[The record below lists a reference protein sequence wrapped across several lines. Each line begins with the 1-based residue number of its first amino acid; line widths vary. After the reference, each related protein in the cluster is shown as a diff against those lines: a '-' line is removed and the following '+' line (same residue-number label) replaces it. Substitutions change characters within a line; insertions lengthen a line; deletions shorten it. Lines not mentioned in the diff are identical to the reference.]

1 MRNASD
7 TVRPV
12 PSGDGLPTWLT
23 AGRWGLLVV
32 VLLLV
37 LLYPQ
42 TTQVGYLLSAGVMIL
57 NYALMATG
65 WNFMGGFTGY
75 LSLGHAAYFGIGAYA
90 TAILIGSAQVPH
102 FLALVLGALITTAIA
117 VPIGI
122 AALRVRGSSF
132 VIVTIA
138 FVLICLLVFQSWGSV
153 TGGSLGLTISR
164 PFPDL
169 IRTEHH
175 RAFFY
180 IYLAVLALALA
191 VWWAIDRSRF
201 GMGLKAIREDEDK
214 ARSLGVPTFVSKL
227 VVFCFSAL
235 FVALAG
241 GLYAIWFGRLDPVF
255 QFSILLGAYM
265 VLMSLLGGLR
275 SLFGPVLGAVG
286 VGVAIEFFVNQF
298 GDTQFHL
305 VATGLLLALVVLFM
319 PDGVIPA
326 ITSFVRRRFGPQA
339 ASIREISAA
348 ELAAE
353 RDAEEAASKGG
364 HP

>member
-1 MRNASD
+1 MRNASE
-7 TVRPV
+7 TLSPV
-12 PSGDGLPTWLT
+12 SARDGMPVWITT
-23 AGRWGLLVV
+23 GRWLLLVAAV
-32 VLLLV
+32 VLLV
-37 LLYPQ
+37 LYPL

-75 LSLGHAAYFGIGAYA
+75 MSLGHAAYFGIGAYA
-90 TAILIGSAQVPH
+90 TALLIEPAGVPH
-102 FLALVLGALITTAIA
+102 FAALVLGAVITALIAI
-117 VPIGI
+117 PIGI

-169 IRTEHH
+169 IRTDHH
-175 RAFFY
+175 RIFFY
-180 IYLAVLALALA
+180 IYLAVLVVAMV
-191 VWWAIDRSRF
+191 VWWAVDRSKF

-227 VVFCFSAL
+227 VMFCFSAF
-235 FVALAG
+235 FVGLAG
-241 GLYAIWFGRLDPVF
+241 GLYALWFGRLDPVF

-275 SLFGPVLGAVG
+275 SLFGPVLGAVL

-305 VATGLLLALVVLFM
+305 VATGVLLGLVVLFM

-339 ASIREISAA
+339 TSIREISAA
-348 ELAAE
+348 ELAAQQ
-353 RDAEEAASKGG
+353 DAEGATGKGG
-364 HP
+364 AA